1 MPQEIPSSRNPCMN
15 LIQGVCPLPR
25 SECPYYHGVIDPPYP
40 DIILGK
46 SKSGGMSILESST
59 LQRIIERITDPHNT
73 DIVIRNAFLL
83 TYHSYTTTNE
93 ILEILEK
100 RSNVAYEYSQ
110 LFPSNSNTIA
120 NTQLNT
126 INTTST
132 NTPSI
137 SINPTNQIT
146 PCSTPTSH
154 IIHYDYSPNPSSKSL
169 ESSSTTV
176 ASSSL
181 PIVSVFPTRES
192 FLSFDTDTSMTR
204 GETEFFNDLNDT
216 VSNSVQIRVLSLLL
230 AWIRTPYSEDDFR
243 DEDCR
248 DQLSNFLL
256 QLSDNVSSIRPNVTY
271 VIDRFITLCNN
282 CGYKIP
288 SILLDYN
295 NRPEIKSDKVIGTPT
310 AGSINSNNNN
320 NTLLHTKHRKPLRL
334 SASTEE
340 NILNTSYSSNKNN
353 NNGSNNYN
361 GINSSSSSG
370 SNGTIPN
377 IFRSITALFQER
389 LPFFI
394 SYSPIELARF
404 LTIIENQTI
413 KSIED
418 RDLVLASESEVIRNS
433 NAKSLW
439 SCVELFNKR
448 SRWIQSALLDSNI
461 NILKRAKMI
470 INLIHCAE
478 ECKLLGN
485 FATVYQIISSL
496 KQPCICLLKTAWSRV
511 PEKEIHLFNELY
523 NIIKAEDNYSAYRLE
538 LEKLID
544 QLYIPALP
552 MLCKDLYTIGHNY
565 PSYHPAYKHL
575 INFHKFR
582 RLYFEVTE
590 FNRVKDM
597 TYPLTRNPEMMN
609 QYLLESQKY
618 IYYIYY
624 FIFI

>member
-1 MPQEIPSSRNPCMN
+1 MN

-46 SKSGGMSILESST
+46 SKSGGMSILESGT

-93 ILEILEK
+93 VLEILEE

-110 LFPSNSNTIA
+110 LFPITP
-120 NTQLNT
+120 
-126 INTTST
+126 
-132 NTPSI
+132 NTP
-137 SINPTNQIT
+137 NNNTNLTNQIT
-146 PCSTPTSH
+146 PCTTPTNH
-154 IIHYDYSPNPSSKSL
+154 IVHYDYSPNPSNKSL
-169 ESSSTTV
+169 DSST
-176 ASSSL
+176 AISSSSL

-192 FLSFDTDTSMTR
+192 FLSFDTDSSLTR

-230 AWIRTPYSEDDFR
+230 AWIRTSYSEDDFK

-256 QLSDNVSSIRPNVTY
+256 QLSDNVSSIRPNITY

-282 CGYKIP
+282 CDYKIP

-295 NRPEIKSDKVIGTPT
+295 NRPEVKSDKVIGTP
-310 AGSINSNNNN
+310 SSSRS
-320 NTLLHTKHRKPLRL
+320 LPHTKHKPLLIL
-334 SASTEE
+334 SEE
-340 NILNTSYSSNKNN
+340 EKKLNN
-353 NNGSNNYN
+353 NSHSHNNSIGGS
-361 GINSSSSSG
+361 
-370 SNGTIPN
+370 IPN
-377 IFRSITALFQER
+377 LFRSITTLFQER
-389 LPFFI
+389 LPFFL
-394 SYSPIELARF
+394 SYPPIELARF

-439 SCVELFNKR
+439 YCVELFNKR
-448 SRWIQSALLDSNI
+448 SRWIQSTLLDSNI
-461 NILKRAKMI
+461 NILKRTKMI
-470 INLIHCAE
+470 VSLIQCAE
-478 ECKLLGN
+478 ECRLLGN
-485 FATVYQIISSL
+485 FATVYQIVSSL

-511 PEKEIHLFNELY
+511 PEKELHLFNDLY

-582 RLYFEVTE
+582 RLFVEVTE

-618 IYYIYY
+618 I
-624 FIFI
+624 FIII